1 MLYYLPQFF
10 LVQQQLLSKEKY
22 KQIKKDLSIKESSS
36 EPVNVHIDVKKET
49 PKLIYSER
57 YIEN

>member
-22 KQIKKDLSIKESSS
+22 KEIKKDLSIKELEEES
-36 EPVNVHIDVKKET
+36 VNVHIDVKKET